1 MKVWIVMW
9 GGLDGY
15 SDDIRVF
22 STKEKVYEHIK
33 KEYSKILN
41 FYIENRYE
49 RLEYYQNKYYR
60 LIDNLCETFKQNHT
74 AFSVEDFNSNC
85 YYEVQQIEVDSE

>member
-1 MKVWIVMW
+1 MKVWVVLW
-9 GGLDGY
+9 GGDEGY

-22 STKEKVYEHIK
+22 STKEKVYEYIK

-49 RLEYYQNKYYR
+49 RLEYYQNEYYR
-60 LIDNLCETFKQNHT
+60 LIDNLCETLKQNHT
-74 AFSVEDFNSNC
+74 TFSAEDFDSNC